1 MIAAPGL
8 ARSTLIEDLPT
19 WDQEKSSIWWMQ
31 EGASPGIIPCMQRW
45 MGSMF
50 RYLLVVAAVLAGLAA
65 GEQSASA
72 TSYDSEELH
81 FLQLIND
88 YRKNNGLGNLLLSD
102 TLSVSSER
110 HSQDMARYRFFAHNT
125 AAGSS
130 YYPVGST
137 PWDRMQAEGY
147 GYRTV
152 WGENIAAG
160 CESAERC
167 FELWRNSPSHNAAML
182 DGDYHVIG
190 IARIHGTGP
199 MHRWYWTTD
208 FGGTVDPTAHAPGE
222 SPPAEETNEQQKDG
236 AGLENGA
243 LNGDAVWEQE
253 ATDRAELILDGHAR
267 LGDYDNGKDELR
279 QKIRIGEDTRL
290 AYRVK
295 ITTDELRPPVDR
307 LLVRLTNEEGRQIAV
322 LEKYGSGD
330 AGGWRHERVDLSR
343 FAGQTFYLSFY
354 AETDP
359 AGLTAF
365 YVDDV
370 VLKDGRDGS

>member
-1 MIAAPGL
+1 ML
-8 ARSTLIEDLPT
+8 
-19 WDQEKSSIWWMQ
+19 
-31 EGASPGIIPCMQRW
+31 
-45 MGSMF
+45 
-50 RYLLVVAAVLAGLAA
+50 RYLWVVAAVLAGLAA

-72 TSYDSEELH
+72 TSYDSEELR

-125 AAGSS
+125 TAGSS

-152 WGENIAAG
+152 WGENIAVG

-182 DGDYHVIG
+182 DGDYRVIG
-190 IARIHGTGP
+190 IARTRGAGP

-222 SPPAEETNEQQKDG
+222 SPPAEETKEQQNEREKPVEDG

-243 LNGDAVWEQE
+243 LNGDAVWEQK
-253 ATDRAELILDGHAR
+253 ATDHAKLILDGHAR

-279 QKIRIGEDTRL
+279 QRIRMGEDTRL

-295 ITTDELRPPVDR
+295 ITTDELQPPFDR
-307 LLVRLTNEEGRQIAV
+307 LLVRLTDKEGRRIAV
-322 LEKYGSGD
+322 LQKYGND
-330 AGGWRHERVDLSR
+330 DTGGWRRERVDLSR
-343 FAGQTFYLSFY
+343 FAGRTLYLSFY
-354 AETDP
+354 AETDA

-370 VLKDGRDGS
+370 VLKDSRDGS